1 MNLGVCDSFKKDQI
15 IVCLRL
21 LTYAKIPRII
31 SDKRMTMLA
40 IISPA
45 KTLDFES
52 AVKNFPVSQPHFTD
66 YSEQLIEVCRKLS
79 TQDLSSLMSI
89 SDKLAGLNVA
99 RFAEWTKI
107 HNENNSRAALFAF
120 KGDVYTGLEADS
132 LSEDDVAFA
141 QSHLR
146 MLSGL
151 YGLLKPLD
159 LMQPYR
165 LEMGTKLANPKGK
178 DLYAFWGNVITQ
190 AVQQAI
196 DEQGDNVLI
205 NLASDEYYKS
215 VKENQLKAK
224 IIKPVFLDNKS
235 GKYKVISFYAKKAR
249 GLMCRYLIQNR
260 LTEIEQLKE
269 FDLGGYWFDSTS
281 STETEFVF
289 KRDINE

>member
-79 TQDLSSLMSI
+79 PQDLSSLMSI

-120 KGDVYTGLEADS
+120 KGDVYTGLDADS
-132 LSEDDVAFA
+132 LSEDDVVFA

-196 DEQGDNVLI
+196 DEQGDNILI

-215 VKENQLKAK
+215 VKENHLNAQ
-224 IIKPVFLDNKS
+224 IIKPVFLDNKN